1 MTKGGNQNTR
11 SNHSIS
17 DCRGWRE
24 SSSRPIHG
32 FEAWAVA
39 ELLSEQHKVG
49 ETTSLDNFSGKL
61 LNFILK
67 QWNMKLYIQ

>member
-1 MTKGGNQNTR
+1 MAIKILEAYTAFQTAEVEEKGLL
-11 SNHSIS
+11 
-17 DCRGWRE
+17 DLFMD
-24 SSSRPIHG
+24 

-49 ETTSLDNFSGKL
+49 ETTSLNNFSGKL

>member
-1 MTKGGNQNTR
+1 MAIKILEAITAFQTAEVEEKALL
-11 SNHSIS
+11 
-17 DCRGWRE
+17 DLFMD
-24 SSSRPIHG
+24 